1 LVDALETALTSPNIP
16 PELIQT
22 LLNLAE
28 FMEHDD
34 KALPIDIK
42 TLGGFAAKCHTYAKA
57 LHYKELEFISEPKPS
72 NIEALI
78 SINNQLQQPDSAIG
92 ILTYAQENH
101 NIKLKESWYEKLQ
114 RWEDAKAAYE
124 RKQLE
129 DPLSIEATIGRM
141 RCLHALGEWEALS
154 QLVKE
159 KWAYAKEETRK
170 IMAPLAAGAAWGL
183 SDYEL
188 MEEYIG
194 VMKPDSPDGSFFR
207 AILNVNSNL
216 YPQAEQ
222 YINKTRD
229 LLDTELTALVGESY
243 NRAYSVVVRIQMLAE
258 LEEIITYKQL
268 FDQPERQ
275 ETIRKTWMKRLKGC
289 QKNIDI
295 WHRILRIQALVIS
308 PKENMEMWIKF
319 ANLCR
324 KGGRLNTAKKTLLTL
339 SNNNSLDG
347 DPMLNPPPVV
357 YAYLKYLWAI
367 PENQSRAYQIMKIFT
382 KNLVNQLENSSYNEM
397 SYHMDNNSSMN
408 GYQNTVKIKKLIARC
423 YLRLGEWQKAQTSD
437 GLTVETIP
445 EILSSLHSATVYDS
459 EWYKAWHAWALTNF
473 EVINYYEKA
482 SENNKDLIEYVKPSI
497 FGFFKSIALSKSNS
511 LQDTLR
517 LITLWFKYGYNIEV
531 NNAVS
536 DGLNRVSVD
545 TWLQVIP
552 QVSYIYNLNY
562 L

>member
-1 LVDALETALTSPNIP
+1 
-16 PELIQT
+16 
-22 LLNLAE
+22 
-28 FMEHDD
+28 MEHDD

-101 NIKLKESWYEKLQ
+101 DIKLKESWYEKLQ
-114 RWEDAKAAYE
+114 RWEDALAAYE
-124 RKQLE
+124 RKQHE
-129 DPLSIEATIGRM
+129 DPLSFEAIIGKM

-159 KWAYAKEETRK
+159 KWNIFSDKQK

-183 SDYEL
+183 SDYDL
-188 MEEYIG
+188 MEEYIDA
-194 VMKPDSPDGSFFR
+194 MKPDSPDGSFFR
-207 AILNVNSNL
+207 AILTVNSNL
-216 YPQAEQ
+216 FPQAEQ

-258 LEEIITYKQL
+258 LEEIISYKKL
-268 FDQPERQ
+268 FDQPDRQ
-275 ETIRKTWMKRLKGC
+275 AIIRRTWMKRLKGC

-324 KGGRLNTAKKTLLTL
+324 KGGRLNTALKTLLTL

-347 DPMLNPPPVV
+347 DPMNNPPPVV
-357 YAYLKYLWAI
+357 YAYLKYLWAT
-367 PENQSRAYQIMKIFT
+367 PENRDHAFQIMKIFT
-382 KNLVNQLENSSYNEM
+382 KNLVNQLENTSYNDM
-397 SYHMDNNSSMN
+397 TYHIESNNN
-408 GYQNTVKIKKLIARC
+408 LNDYQNTVKLKKLIARC
-423 YLRLGEWQKAQTSD
+423 YLRLGEWQKAQTD
-437 GLTVETIP
+437 ELTIETIP
-445 EILSSLHSATVYDS
+445 EILNSLHSATYYDN
-459 EWYKAWHAWALTNF
+459 EWYKAWHSWALTNF

-482 SENNKDLIEYVKPSI
+482 NDNNVSAKELIDYVKPSI

-517 LITLWFKYGYNIEV
+517 LITLWFKYGYNVEV
-531 NNAVS
+531 NAAVN
-536 DGLNRVSVD
+536 DGLNRVSID

-552 QVSYIYNLNY
+552 QVSIINNLYNIFF
-562 L
+562 

>member
-1 LVDALETALTSPNIP
+1 
-16 PELIQT
+16 
-22 LLNLAE
+22 
-28 FMEHDD
+28 MEHDD

-92 ILTYAQENH
+92 ILSYAQENH
-101 NIKLKESWYEKLQ
+101 DIKLKESWYEKLQ
-114 RWEDAKAAYE
+114 RWEDALAAYE
-124 RKQLE
+124 RKQME

-159 KWAYAKEETRK
+159 KWAYAKEETKK
-170 IMAPLAAGAAWGL
+170 IMAPLAAGSAWGL

-194 VMKPDSPDGSFFR
+194 AMKPDSPDGSFFR

-324 KGGRLNTAKKTLLTL
+324 KGGRLNTALKTLLTL
-339 SNNNSLDG
+339 SSNNNLDG
-347 DPMLNPPPVV
+347 DPMNNPPPVV

-367 PENQSRAYQIMKIFT
+367 PENRNRAFQIMKIFT
-382 KNLVNQLENSSYNEM
+382 KDLVNRLENSSYNDM
-397 SYHMDNNSSMN
+397 SYHIDNNSN
-408 GYQNTVKIKKLIARC
+408 INNYQNTVKLQKLIARC
-423 YLRLGEWQKAQTSD
+423 YLRLGEWQKAQTD
-437 GLTVETIP
+437 ELTIETIP
-445 EILSSLHSATVYDS
+445 EILSSLHSATHYDS

-482 SENNKDLIEYVKPSI
+482 SDNNKVSAKDLIEYVKPSI

-517 LITLWFKYGYNIEV
+517 LITLWFKYGYNVEV
-531 NNAVS
+531 NAAVS

-552 QVSYIYNLNY
+552 QVSILIINFY
-562 L
+562 LPFLYK